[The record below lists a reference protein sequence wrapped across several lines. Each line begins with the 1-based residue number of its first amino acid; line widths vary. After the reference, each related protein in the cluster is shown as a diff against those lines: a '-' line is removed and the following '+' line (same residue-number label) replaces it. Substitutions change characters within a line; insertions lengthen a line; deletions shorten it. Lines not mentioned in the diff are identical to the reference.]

1 MLMVRRNI
9 LHFTWKYFAGNL
21 LFGETMTE
29 KLKLYLYFQHIGKT
43 ANWKYCISDIFSL
56 EFPLPEIANIRRE
69 FLGLVDWK
77 GVDLVAFCANQILQ
91 RCCANQILQRLAK
104 KIWIRETIGQNCV
117 NFDVSLIVV
126 LMERVTVIVWVW
138 TI

>member
-43 ANWKYCISDIFSL
+43 ANWNWCISDIFSL
-56 EFPLPEIANIRRE
+56 EVPLPEIEIANIRRE

-91 RCCANQILQRLAK
+91 RFCANQILQRFAME
-104 KIWIRETIGQNCV
+104 IWSWETIGQNCV
-117 NFDVSLIVV
+117 NLDVSLIVV
-126 LMERVTVIVWVW
+126 LHSFWWSV
-138 TI
+138 